1 MKAEQGVLHVKAE
14 RKSAVL
20 GHERGQRF
28 QGCDGRRGGKRRM
41 PGLIAHGRTTR
52 VSEWVVDALG
62 SVVVGG
68 MSRSAATHGAPTQ
81 SGLGEAIGSVRQAL
95 PLMCSRDICAVPLR
109 ARLSRCSDVG
119 VGGRVEHQDQR
130 SDDRCQ
136 VHEPAGGE

>member
-20 GHERGQRF
+20 GHERGQV
-28 QGCDGRRGGKRRM
+28 RRPPRM

-68 MSRSAATHGAPTQ
+68 MSRSAATHGAPT
-81 SGLGEAIGSVRQAL
+81 
-95 PLMCSRDICAVPLR
+95 
-109 ARLSRCSDVG
+109 
-119 VGGRVEHQDQR
+119 R
-130 SDDRCQ
+130 S
-136 VHEPAGGE
+136 